1 MQQVAMVPFKVEA
14 TIQYPEEIQV
24 FLSNFSVRS
33 DSEVFFQNK
42 ETGNRIEM
50 SELQKFQ
57 GRRDTFFR
65 LNEKTVYFQ
74 TKNDF
79 NTPIDKRIPIENIKI
94 KKIVC
99 FQPKENEN
107 QDDRFIF
114 VISFQQATIVNS
126 ITEAFKDQVKV
137 IESCSLTEID
147 KVIKEIMESD
157 ENMNRFSYSDVKFD
171 AYFYNQEIK
180 ELTGLCSVSG
190 QEVWFTIRCF
200 KCN

>member
-1 MQQVAMVPFKVEA
+1 MEA

-33 DSEVFFQNK
+33 DSSEVFFQNK
-42 ETGNRIEM
+42 ETGNSIEI

-74 TKNDF
+74 TENAF
-79 NTPIDKRIPIENIKI
+79 NTPINQRISIENIEI
-94 KKIVC
+94 KKILS
-99 FQPKENEN
+99 FQPEENECL
-107 QDDRFIF
+107 DDRFIF
-114 VISFQQATIVNS
+114 VISFQQATIINS

-137 IESCSLTEID
+137 IESCSLTEIN

-157 ENMNRFSYSDVKFD
+157 ENMNRFSHVDVKFD
-171 AYFYNQEIK
+171 AYFYNQSMR
-180 ELTGLCSVSG
+180 ELNGLCSVSG

-200 KCN
+200 KSN